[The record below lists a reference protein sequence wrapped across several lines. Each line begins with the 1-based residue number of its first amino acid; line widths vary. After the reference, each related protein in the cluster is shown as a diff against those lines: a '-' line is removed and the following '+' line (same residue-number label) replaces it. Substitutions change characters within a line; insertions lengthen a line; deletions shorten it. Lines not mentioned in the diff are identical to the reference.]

1 MFCAFCSYI
10 LIEDHYKMTT
20 ETDINLIQGLRKQN
34 PKAQQQLLERY
45 GNDVFAQVVRLVP
58 GLENAEEVYQDTFV
72 KVFKNINMYDAE
84 KSSLRT
90 WLSRIAYNESISFLR
105 HKSMPVIYYED
116 REGEAEK
123 LTEGEVEATF
133 GQPNQETVQLIRAAL
148 KHLPPDERAI
158 VTMFYY
164 EEMSL
169 KEIAFVT
176 ESIPTTVASKLSRTR
191 KKLCKIIKMLQS

>member
-1 MFCAFCSYI
+1 
-10 LIEDHYKMTT
+10 MTT
-20 ETDINLIQGLRKQN
+20 ETEINLIQGLRKQN
-34 PKAQQQLLERY
+34 PKAQQQMLDRY

-58 GLENAEEVYQDTFV
+58 GLENAEEVYQDVFV
-72 KVFKNINMYDAE
+72 KVFRNINMDDAE

-90 WLSRIAYNESISFLR
+90 WISRIAYNESISFLR

-123 LTEGEVEATF
+123 LSESEVEATF
-133 GQPNQETVQLIRAAL
+133 GHPNQETVQLIRAAL

-158 VTMFYY
+158 ITMFYY

-176 ESIPTTVASKLSRTR
+176 ESIPTTIASKLSRTR

>member
-1 MFCAFCSYI
+1 MI
-10 LIEDHYKMTT
+10 TM
-20 ETDINLIQGLRKQN
+20 TDINLLQGLRKQR
-34 PKAQQQLLERY
+34 PKAQQQMLERY
-45 GNDVFAQVVRLVP
+45 GNDVYAQVARLVP
-58 GLENAEEVYQDTFV
+58 GRENAEEVYQDVFI
-72 KVFKNINMYDAE
+72 KVFRNIMMYDAE

-90 WLSRIAYNESISFLR
+90 WISRIAYNESISFLR

-123 LTEGEVEATF
+123 LSESEVEATF
-133 GQPNQETVQLIRAAL
+133 GQPNPETVQLIRAAL

-158 VTMFYY
+158 ITMFYY

-169 KEIAFVT
+169 KDIAYVT

-191 KKLCKIIKMLQS
+191 KKLYKIIKMLQS

>member
-34 PKAQQQLLERY
+34 PKAQQLLLERY

-72 KVFKNINMYDAE
+72 KVFKNINMYDVE

-90 WLSRIAYNESISFLR
+90 WISRIAYNESISFLR

-123 LTEGEVEATF
+123 LSEGEVEATF